1 LSGYGHGPEAAE
13 SCYFMTDNPQPLP
26 QLAKVKAY
34 VPGEAPKPGKG
45 PSYKLASN
53 ENPLG
58 ASPRAK
64 QVYAEMAGKLDIY
77 PDGGAHT
84 LKAAIAKKFGLDAS
98 RIVVGAGSDEIFLM
112 IGRAY
117 LGPGDEAISTRHA
130 FAIYAIIGE
139 QQGAKVVEIAEK
151 DFTADVDA
159 ILKAV
164 TPKTKIVWLAN
175 PNNPTGTY
183 LPYDEVKRLHA
194 GLPKHVLLVLD
205 GAYAEFVR
213 RNDYASGI
221 ELASEN
227 GNVIMTR
234 TFSKLYGLAGLR
246 LGWGYAPAN
255 VVEAIERVRM
265 PFNVNLVAQA
275 VGVAALED
283 DAFVQKSLEHNDR
296 ELPRLISGL
305 RAIGVDVMDSVG
317 NFCVVKFPETKGKTA
332 AEALAYLKDRG
343 VTVRGLT
350 GYHMPN
356 HLRISVGTAE
366 GNDAVM
372 AHLKTFLAGK

>member
-1 LSGYGHGPEAAE
+1 
-13 SCYFMTDNPQPLP
+13 MTDKPKPLP
-26 QLAKVKAY
+26 QLAKVTPY

-58 ASPRAK
+58 TSPKAK
-64 QVYAEMAGKLDIY
+64 ALYAEMAGKLEIY
-77 PDGGAHT
+77 PDGGAGT
-84 LKAAIAKKFGLDAS
+84 LKAAIAKKFGLDAR

-117 LGPGDEAISTRHA
+117 LGPGDETIVTKHA
-130 FAIYAIIGE
+130 FAIYAIIAE
-139 QQGAKVVEIAEK
+139 QQGSTVVEVAEN

-164 TPKTKIVWLAN
+164 TPKTKVVWLAN

-194 GLPKHVLLVLD
+194 GLPPHVLLVLD
-205 GAYAEFVR
+205 GAYAEYVR
-213 RNDYASGI
+213 KNDYASGI
-221 ELASEN
+221 ELASSNE
-227 GNVIMTR
+227 NVILTR

-246 LGWGYAPAN
+246 IGWSYAPSH
-255 VVEAIERVRM
+255 VVDAIERVRM

-275 VGVAALED
+275 VGVAAIED
-283 DAFVQKSLEHNDR
+283 DAFVETSLTHNDK
-296 ELPRLISGL
+296 ELARLTAGL
-305 RAIGVDVMDSVG
+305 RGLGLEVLDSVC

-332 AEALAYLKDRG
+332 SDALAYLKERG
-343 VTVRGLT
+343 VTVRSLT
-350 GYHMPN
+350 GYRMPS
-356 HLRISVGTAE
+356 HLRVSVGTVD
-366 GNDAVM
+366 GNDAVLT
-372 AHLKTFLAGK
+372 HLKTFLAGK

>member
-1 LSGYGHGPEAAE
+1 
-13 SCYFMTDNPQPLP
+13 MTDKPKPLP
-26 QLAKVKAY
+26 QLAKVTAY

-58 ASPRAK
+58 TSPKAK
-64 QVYAEMAGKLDIY
+64 AVYAGMAEKLELY
-77 PDGGAHT
+77 PDGGAGA
-84 LKAAIAKKFGLDAS
+84 LKAAIAKKHGLDAS

-117 LGPGDEAISTRHA
+117 LGPGDDMICTRHA
-130 FAIYAIIGE
+130 FAIYAVIGQ
-139 QQGAKVVEIAEK
+139 QQGASVVEVEEK
-151 DFTADVDA
+151 NFTADVDA

-164 TPKTKIVWLAN
+164 TPKTKVVWLAN

-194 GLPKHVLLVLD
+194 GLPEGVLLVLD
-205 GAYAEFVR
+205 AAYCEFVR

-221 ELASEN
+221 ELASAN
-227 GNVIMTR
+227 ANVVMTR

-246 LGWGYAPAN
+246 LGWAYAPAH
-255 VVEAIERVRM
+255 VIDAIERVRM
-265 PFNVNLVAQA
+265 PFNVNLVVQS

-283 DAFVQKSLEHNDR
+283 EAFVQESLAHNDK
-296 ELPRLISGL
+296 ELARLIGGL
-305 RAIGVDVMDSVG
+305 RALGLEVMDSVG
-317 NFCVVKFPETKGKTA
+317 NFCVAKFPAARGKTA
-332 AEALAYLKDRG
+332 ADALAYLKERSI
-343 VTVRGLT
+343 TVRSLA
-350 GYHMPN
+350 GYRMPD
-356 HLRISVGTAE
+356 HLRISVGTVD
-366 GNDAVM
+366 GNDAVL